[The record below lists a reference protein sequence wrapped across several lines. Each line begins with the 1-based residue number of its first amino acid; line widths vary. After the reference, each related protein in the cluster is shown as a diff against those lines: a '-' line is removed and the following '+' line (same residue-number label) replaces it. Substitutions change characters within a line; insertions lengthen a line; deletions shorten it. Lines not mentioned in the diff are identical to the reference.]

1 MRETAQT
8 RVASLF
14 LSVASFGVAKVGER
28 MEFVLIELIE
38 KVMYRTL
45 LATCGSENLRS
56 SMRTN
61 SVLTPCKVRYFHG
74 TRNSNYSG
82 CFLCKQLPTKF

>member
-14 LSVASFGVAKVGER
+14 FRSRVSVLQKVGER
-28 MEFVLIELIE
+28 TEFVLSGLIE

-45 LATCGSENLRS
+45 LNVWLSEFEEFNENELR
-56 SMRTN
+56 T
-61 SVLTPCKVRYFHG
+61 H
-74 TRNSNYSG
+74 
-82 CFLCKQLPTKF
+82 

>member
-8 RVASLF
+8 RFASLF

-28 MEFVLIELIE
+28 MEFVLSELIE

-61 SVLTPCKVRYFHG
+61 SVLIDRESFE
-74 TRNSNYSG
+74 
-82 CFLCKQLPTKF
+82 

>member
-28 MEFVLIELIE
+28 MEFVLSELIE
-38 KVMYRTL
+38 KVKYRTL

-61 SVLTPCKVRYFHG
+61 SVLIDRESFE
-74 TRNSNYSG
+74 
-82 CFLCKQLPTKF
+82 

>member
-28 MEFVLIELIE
+28 MEFVLSELIE

-45 LATCGSENLRS
+45 LATCGSANLRS
-56 SMRTN
+56 SMRMN
-61 SVLTPCKVRYFHG
+61 PVLTPCKVRYFHV
-74 TRNSNYSG
+74 TRNGNYSG

>member
-14 LSVASFGVAKVGER
+14 LSVASLGVAKVGER
-28 MEFVLIELIE
+28 TEFVLSELIE

-45 LATCGSENLRS
+45 LQRVAQRI
-56 SMRTN
+56 
-61 SVLTPCKVRYFHG
+61 
-74 TRNSNYSG
+74 
-82 CFLCKQLPTKF
+82 

>member
-28 MEFVLIELIE
+28 IGLS
-38 KVMYRTL
+38 R
-45 LATCGSENLRS
+45 
-56 SMRTN
+56 
-61 SVLTPCKVRYFHG
+61 
-74 TRNSNYSG
+74 
-82 CFLCKQLPTKF
+82 

>member
-28 MEFVLIELIE
+28 MEFVLSGLIE

-45 LATCGSENLRS
+45 LARVAQ
-56 SMRTN
+56 RI
-61 SVLTPCKVRYFHG
+61 
-74 TRNSNYSG
+74 
-82 CFLCKQLPTKF
+82 